1 MFEKRKIKQ
10 LLLEIEMYKK
20 KFESMGLFSLLHT
33 KYMEDFIKKSLD
45 KNNNNKQLKT
55 TQLLKFC
62 LDTAKSND
70 SVTQVDLGVGKKIEE
85 LVNDEKNMMF
95 IHRAKLYLDENNTS
109 KDLESIM
116 RDGLINYGHI
126 NAKGGVAYS
135 LGAPSIGTTLTPMI
149 GLSGYVNL
157 LSNWHNNDSV
167 IVFSI
172 PRELLDEDNDFI
184 DNNLAYNNVDG
195 KYYIKPE
202 YIVGNIVKKDSKL
215 VSFDLKEDILNKNN
229 SQSR

>member
-20 KFESMGLFSLLHT
+20 NFESMGLFSLLHT
-33 KYMEDFIKKSLD
+33 KYMEDYIDKSL
-45 KNNNNKQLKT
+45 NNSKKELKT

-70 SVTQVDLGVGKKIEE
+70 SVTQVDLEVGKRIEE
-85 LVNDEKNMMF
+85 LINDENNMMF
-95 IHRAKLYLDENNTS
+95 IHRSKLSLDENNTS

-135 LGAPSIGTTLTPMI
+135 LDAPGIGTTLTPMI
-149 GLSGYVNL
+149 GLSGYINL
-157 LSNWHNNDSV
+157 LSNWHNYDSV

-172 PRELLDEDNDFI
+172 PRELLDKDNDFI

-215 VSFDLKEDILNKNN
+215 ISFDLREDILNKNDIN
-229 SQSR
+229 YIR